1 MCHKKLLLENP
12 HVADILGVR
21 RCGKTYF
28 MYQLLYSLIKSGIPK
43 TNMVYIN
50 LDDDRL
56 LPLNG
61 DELRLLV
68 DTYKEFYEVS
78 QEHKLYLFLDEIQ
91 NIPEWEKWIKSTYD
105 RERNIKII
113 ISGLNASLLSN
124 DFSTLLTGRH
134 PHIQTKIKHRCNN
147 QLPVLS

>member
-1 MCHKKLLLENP
+1 MDTKTKLKYVFVEWQERELPEFHSRHKTLRLDSP

-28 MYQLLYSLIKSGIPK
+28 MYQLISSLIESGIPR
-43 TNMVYIN
+43 TNIVYIN

-68 DTYKEFYEVS
+68 DTYL
-78 QEHKLYLFLDEIQ
+78 Q
-91 NIPEWEKWIKSTYD
+91 
-105 RERNIKII
+105 R
-113 ISGLNASLLSN
+113 
-124 DFSTLLTGRH
+124 
-134 PHIQTKIKHRCNN
+134 
-147 QLPVLS
+147 VL